1 MRKDNSGA
9 RINSMNI
16 FSLDRLGNQNNFEN
30 GLSATL
36 GFDYEVKGKNKLFN
50 LSIGQVVN
58 EKENKDMPSKSSLD
72 EKYLI

>member
-9 RINSMNI
+9 RINSMN

-36 GFDYEVKGKNKLFN
+36 GFDYEVKGKNKL
-50 LSIGQVVN
+50 
-58 EKENKDMPSKSSLD
+58 
-72 EKYLI
+72 